1 MLVLQVAMV
10 VLAIVGHLAVK
21 RVIVVVLVVK
31 VIALA
36 VLLLVAN
43 PAQMFVDLTAK
54 ALVEHHVQIHVERTV
69 LEDVEEL
76 AKGHADLIIVS
87 QIVLLLA
94 VYIAEKVALIQADW
108 AHLLTGRKNNATKNV

>member
-54 ALVEHHVQIHVERTV
+54 ALVEHHVQIHVV
-69 LEDVEEL
+69 
-76 AKGHADLIIVS
+76 
-87 QIVLLLA
+87 QIVLEAVEVLVKSHVELITA
-94 VYIAEKVALIQADW
+94 SPIVTQVVVYIVAKDVLIQADW
-108 AHLLTGRKNNATKNV
+108 VHRLTGRKNNATKNV

>member
-10 VLAIVGHLAVK
+10 VLAIVMHLAVK

-54 ALVEHHVQIHVERTV
+54 ALVEHHVQIHVVQIV
-69 LEDVEEL
+69 LEDVEVLVKAHVEL
-76 AKGHADLIIVS
+76 ITASPIVT
-87 QIVLLLA
+87 LLA

>member
-69 LEDVEEL
+69 LEDVEVLVKAHVEL
-76 AKGHADLIIVS
+76 ITASPIVT
-87 QIVLLLA
+87 QLA

-108 AHLLTGRKNNATKNV
+108 VHRLTGRKNNATKNV